1 MIYAR
6 QPTQAERNELQR
18 MTRQA
23 VGRVSHRAHRLLL
36 SIQHRTVPEL
46 ATLFAMSRATVR
58 FWIGRFNAHGPA
70 GLYDDPRSGRPR
82 KLSPQVLQAMI
93 TMLQDDPRHAGSLA
107 TCWTVVMLGVALV
120 HRLGVRLS
128 IRTLR
133 GARRGLGL
141 RWGRPRLTMP
151 ITTDPTK
158 ADTQWGL
165 AKAVIEAGPEAT
177 ILSADESRVQL
188 LPVMRAMWHWV
199 GQQLRIPPLAP
210 MSHVHCLG
218 R

>member
-1 MIYAR
+1 
-6 QPTQAERNELQR
+6 
-18 MTRQA
+18 
-23 VGRVSHRAHRLLL
+23 
-36 SIQHRTVPEL
+36 
-46 ATLFAMSRATVR
+46 
-58 FWIGRFNAHGPA
+58 
-70 GLYDDPRSGRPR
+70 
-82 KLSPQVLQAMI
+82 MI